1 MSGNRQAAG
10 SSGQWCTLPA
20 KVVTE
25 VATPERGALIEAT
38 LGLALA
44 ESKMIL
50 AGVQEIMVAQQAAS
64 YITAQQICL

>member
-1 MSGNRQAAG
+1 
-10 SSGQWCTLPA
+10 
-20 KVVTE
+20 VTE